1 MVVKQSLE
9 VAEHQQG
16 EPGAR
21 SPVMLRSNVVV
32 EGIGGQQQRSDEKDR
47 FGEVRLVRICRQD
60 NAMAVVLDGNRVP
73 YSRERFVDEAGAAAA

>member
-21 SPVMLRSNVVV
+21 SPVMLRRNVVD
-32 EGIGGQQQRSDEKDR
+32 EGIRGQQQRSDEKDR
-47 FGEVRLVRICRQD
+47 FGEVRLFRMCRQD
-60 NAMAVVLDGNRVP
+60 DAMAAVLDEDRVP
-73 YSRERFVDEAGAAAA
+73 CSGECFVDEAGAGAA